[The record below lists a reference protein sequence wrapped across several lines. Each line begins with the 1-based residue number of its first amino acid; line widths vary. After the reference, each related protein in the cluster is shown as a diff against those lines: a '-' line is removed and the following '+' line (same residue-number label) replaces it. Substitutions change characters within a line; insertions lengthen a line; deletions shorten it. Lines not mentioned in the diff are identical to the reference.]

1 MIRASVMHTPPS
13 SGLWAGL
20 AVKRR
25 VQLLHF
31 LILGG
36 LTLLL
41 VNCSTQHPTSLLTS
55 RHDLKAAGLG
65 RDWNEEEQSSLDS
78 PGNGGTQDG
87 MRREKLRELGDKGKG
102 LIQGKLLGWHR
113 RRKQIEVEGLEFEWC
128 IRALLAAYR
137 GLVGRWWRVRLERAV
152 GGV

>member
-20 AVKRR
+20 SVKRR

-65 RDWNEEEQSSLDS
+65 RDLNEEEQSSLDS
-78 PGNGGTQDG
+78 PWEWRNGAPGWYED
-87 MRREKLRELGDKGKG
+87 REAQRIGGQRKGVDSE
-102 LIQGKLLGWHR
+102 
-113 RRKQIEVEGLEFEWC
+113 QI
-128 IRALLAAYR
+128 
-137 GLVGRWWRVRLERAV
+137 VGVA
-152 GGV
+152 